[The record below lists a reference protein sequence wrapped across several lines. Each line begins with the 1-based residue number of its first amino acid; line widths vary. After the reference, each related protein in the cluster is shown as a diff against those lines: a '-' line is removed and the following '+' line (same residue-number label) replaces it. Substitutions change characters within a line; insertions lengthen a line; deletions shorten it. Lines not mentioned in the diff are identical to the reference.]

1 MDVMKWLKRMFGEV
15 KYRLNPGRAERSRV
29 VDIPAFHDLGPGD
42 IAIDCGANL
51 GVITTILAANGAEV
65 HAFEPNPD
73 AFRVLS
79 ERTAHL
85 PNVHR
90 HPQAVLD
97 RADEMTLYLHV
108 NYGLNP
114 ERFSSRSSLIGDKRN
129 VDDRKGVKVPVID
142 LPAFIEALGRPVK
155 LLKIDVEGAEYDI
168 LNALID
174 RGLMDRIGAVFVETH
189 AHSIPSL
196 RPKDAAL
203 RQRIADLQLG
213 GKIDLNWL

>member
-1 MDVMKWLKRMFGEV
+1 MDLTKWLKRMFGEV
-15 KYRLNPGRAERSRV
+15 KYRLNPGKAEESRV
-29 VDIPAFHDLGPGD
+29 VDIPAFHALGPGD

-73 AFRVLS
+73 AFRVLT

-90 HPQAVLD
+90 HQKAVLD
-97 RADEMTLYLHV
+97 RNDEMTLYLHV

-114 ERFSSRSSLIGDKRN
+114 ERFSSRSSLIGEKRN

-142 LPAFIEALGRPVK
+142 LPAFIEGLGRPVK

-174 RGLMDRIGAVFVETH
+174 RGLMDRIEAVFVETH

-203 RQRIADLQLG
+203 RQRIADLRLG